1 MGTFSKNKD
10 NTALV
15 IGATGLVGR
24 HLVKRLLQDDRFG
37 KVIVFVR
44 RTTGLA
50 DSKLEE
56 HIIDFEKPEQ
66 WQHLVKGD
74 VLFSSLG
81 TTRGK
86 AGSKAA
92 QRRVDYDYQYQ
103 FAAAAA
109 GNAVPA
115 LVLVSSVGAKAGSP
129 MFYTRIKGELERDV
143 KALPFVKVVVIQ
155 PGPLNG
161 EREEKR
167 AGEELGMRVI
177 SAMNRIGLM
186 KKYRPIHGDTVA
198 LGMINASMDRQNGH
212 ITYADQQLFGLAEKS

>member
-1 MGTFSKNKD
+1 METILNKKD
-10 NTALV
+10 NIALV

-24 HLVKRLLQDDRFG
+24 HLVKRLLQDERFG
-37 KVIVFVR
+37 KVVIFVR
-44 RTTGLA
+44 RTAGLA
-50 DSKLEE
+50 DPKLEE
-56 HIIDFEKPEQ
+56 HVIDFEKPVQ
-66 WQHLVKGD
+66 WQQLVKGD

-81 TTRGK
+81 TTRSK

-103 FAAAAA
+103 FAKTAS

-129 MFYTRIKGELERDV
+129 LFYTRIKGELERDV
-143 KALPFVKVVVIQ
+143 KALPFEKVVIVQ
-155 PGPLNG
+155 PGPLFG
-161 EREEKR
+161 EREEQR

-198 LGMINASMDRQNGH
+198 QGMINASLDSQSGH
-212 ITYADQQLFGLAEKS
+212 ITYSDHQLFGLAEAH

>member
-1 MGTFSKNKD
+1 METILNKNN

-24 HLVKRLLQDDRFG
+24 HLVQRLLHDDRFG
-37 KVIVFVR
+37 KVIIFVR
-44 RTTGLA
+44 RTTGIA
-50 DSKLEE
+50 DPKLVE

-109 GNAVPA
+109 GNAVPV
-115 LVLVSSVGAKAGSP
+115 LVLVSSVGAKASSP

-143 KALPFVKVVVIQ
+143 KALSFEKVVIVQ
-155 PGPLNG
+155 PGPLYG
-161 EREEKR
+161 EREEQR
-167 AGEELGMRVI
+167 TGEELGMRVI

-198 LGMINASMDRQNGH
+198 LGMINASLDRQKGP
-212 ITYADQQLFGLAEKS
+212 ITYADQQLFGLAEKG